1 MSTVPSKY
9 REKYPHLFAPLEV
22 GKNRDVYK
30 NRIFIGPRGVG
41 GALNQDN
48 VLTDSGIAWNTVLA
62 AGGYACINLG
72 EAKLDNGPSM
82 AHGKH
87 YDLTTDAN
95 LDQFHHLTQVANVF
109 GVKMGIELNHNGHFS
124 LPEYCGG
131 QQPMSAS
138 AMKMPNGNLVREMT
152 EEDME
157 QVAESYAK
165 AALRARRG
173 GFEQILLHY
182 GHGWLMGGWM
192 SPLVNRRTDRHGGSV
207 ENRARFPRMVLERI
221 RKEVGDSIHL
231 ELRIS
236 GSELVPG
243 GLEIEEVTEFIKIY
257 QDLVDLVHI
266 SCGTRMAATTR
277 ADMHP
282 SQFLPHAHNAEMS
295 KYVKEHGVA
304 IPVGVVGNISDPVR
318 AERLLAEGYADYIV
332 MVRSTIADPEWA
344 RKVRE
349 GREDDIRPCLRCNHC
364 LDLQVGRVAVATNVL
379 QNFQASNISLCAVN
393 PLVGHNSYKSK
404 IPLSPRSKRVV
415 IVGGG
420 PAGLN
425 AAIFAADQGHQVT
438 LFERDAELGGIINY
452 AKHVPF
458 KHDLAAYRDYLVR
471 QVEKRSIDVRL
482 GVTATPELV
491 RLERPDAV
499 LVAVGSEPVTPPIPG
514 ADRPHVMQAA
524 HAHDALSRMGER
536 VVIIGGGISGCEL
549 SIHLNR
555 SGKRAAVVEMG
566 EHLCPEAQLS
576 ERLHVLR
583 YMEQAGVESHTQFK
597 CVEILE
603 DSVVCQDADG
613 VRHALPADTV
623 VLAAGMRPRSAQRDL
638 FEDCAFDVIPMGDC
652 KKAALVE
659 TAVNDAYNAVLAISA
674 L

>member
-1 MSTVPSKY
+1 MQLY
-9 REKYPHLFAPLEV
+9 REKYPHLFAPLTV
-22 GKNRDVYK
+22 GKNRDVYQ

-41 GALNQDN
+41 GALDKHN
-48 VLTDSGIAWNTVLA
+48 VLTDSGIAWNTMLA

-95 LDQFHHLTQVANVF
+95 LDQFHHMNQTANAF

-152 EEDME
+152 EDDME
-157 QVAESYAK
+157 QVAEAYAK
-165 AALRARRG
+165 SALMARRG
-173 GFEQILLHY
+173 GFEQVLLHY

-192 SPLVNRRTDRHGGSV
+192 SPLVNRRTDKYGGSI

-243 GLEIEEVTEFIKIY
+243 GLEIGEVTEFIKIY

-266 SCGTRMAATTR
+266 SCGTRMAAHTR

-282 SQFLPHAHNAEMS
+282 SQFLPHAHNAAMS
-295 KYVKEHGVA
+295 KYVKEHGVT
-304 IPVGVVGNISDPVR
+304 IPVGVVGNISDPVQS
-318 AERLLAEGYADYIV
+318 ERLLAEGYADYVV

-344 RKVRE
+344 KKVRE

-364 LDLQVGRVAVATNVL
+364 LDLQVGRVAVSTSVL

-393 PLVGHNSYKSK
+393 PLVGHNLYKLRV
-404 IPLSPRSKRVV
+404 PLSGRSKRVV

-425 AAIFAADQGHQVT
+425 AAIFAADQGHKVI
-438 LFERDAELGGIINY
+438 LFEQSGQLGGIINY
-452 AKHVPF
+452 ASHVPF
-458 KHDLAAYRDYLVR
+458 KHDLASYRDYLVR
-471 QVEKRSIDVRL
+471 QVEKRAVDVRL
-482 GVTATPELV
+482 NTRATPEAV
-491 RLERPDAV
+491 EREQPDAV
-499 LVAVGSEPVTPPIPG
+499 LVAVGSQPAVPPIPG
-514 ADRPHVMQAA
+514 VDRPNVMQAVN
-524 HAHDALSRMGER
+524 AHDAVDRIGER
-536 VVIIGGGISGCEL
+536 VVIIGGGISGSEL

-555 SGKRAAVVEMG
+555 CGKRSVVVEMG

-583 YMEQAGVESHTQFK
+583 YMEEAGVESYTEMR
-597 CVEILE
+597 CEEIS
-603 DSVVCQDADG
+603 DSGVVCRTARG
-613 VRHALPADTV
+613 ELRTFPADTV
-623 VLAAGMRPRSAQRDL
+623 ILAAGMRAKAEERDL
-638 FEDCAFDVIPMGDC
+638 FRDCAFDVIPMGDC
-652 KKAALVE
+652 KRASLVE
-659 TAVNDAYNAVLAISA
+659 NAVTDAYNAVLAISA
-674 L
+674 R